1 MVGSALK
8 PQNLTHFLYFKNDIC
23 TIQLPEKFT
32 FPFYYEPHLLAKIAS
47 KELQEYLEN
56 QTDFEHDFGFQ
67 NQDNA
72 GAIGKM
78 FGVLVV
84 KNNEN
89 ELGYLAAFSG
99 KFADNSLPTK
109 FVPPVFNMRTEGS
122 FYIKG
127 KAEIDVINRHISD
140 LKNDK
145 MYISLKK
152 SFKKLIK
159 IIEYDLGEQRKKMKI
174 SKTERKFRKKIS
186 EISLTDEEI
195 KNFSKKLEQESYN
208 DQFFYKELQEYYDLK
223 IHKIQSEL
231 SIFEHKINA
240 LKKERKEKSIILQHL
255 LFSNYT
261 FLNQQKN
268 PKSLLDIFNYPT
280 IKPPAGSGECAAPK
294 LLQYAFANDLQP
306 ICLAEFW
313 WGISPNSEI
322 RKHKNFYPACQSR
335 CKPILSHMLQNLK
348 IDENLLI
355 ENLSEKQQLTIIY
368 EDDILVVV
376 NKPAEFLSVPGKEI
390 KDSVYTRIKEKYPTA
405 NGPLIVHRLDMSTS
419 GILVLTKTKEANKI
433 LQIQFIKRTVKKRY
447 VALLEGILSE
457 NSGKITLPIRLDLD
471 DRPKQLVDFENGK
484 KAETYW
490 QIIQREKDKTRVY
503 FYPITGRT
511 HQLRVHAAHKNGLNT
526 PIVGDDLYGKK
537 ATRLFLHAE
546 FIEFVHPST
555 NEKMSFTIAP
565 DF

>member
-1 MVGSALK
+1 M
-8 PQNLTHFLYFKNDIC
+8 THFLHFKTDIS

-56 QTDFEHDFGFQ
+56 QTDFQHDFGFQ

-84 KNNEN
+84 KNNKN

-99 KFADNSLPTK
+99 KLADNSLPTQ

-127 KAEIDVINRHISD
+127 EAEIDAINRQISV
-140 LKNDK
+140 LKNDE

-159 IIEYDLGEQRKKMKI
+159 IIEEDLAEQRKKMKI
-174 SKTERKFRKKIS
+174 SKTERKLRKKIS
-186 EISLTDEEI
+186 ETSLSVEDI
-195 KNFSKKLEQESYN
+195 QNFSKKLEQESYN

-223 IHKIQSEL
+223 THKIQSEL
-231 SIFEHKINA
+231 NVFEHKIIA
-240 LKKERKEKSIILQHL
+240 LKKERKEKSIILQQQ

-261 FLNQQKN
+261 FLNQQKE
-268 PKSLLDIFNYPT
+268 PKSLLEIFNFPT
-280 IKPPAGSGECAAPK
+280 VKPPAGSGECAAPK
-294 LLQYAFANDLQP
+294 LLQYAFANNLQP

-335 CKPILSHMLQNLK
+335 CKPILSHMLQK
-348 IDENLLI
+348 VKMDENLLV
-355 ENLSEKQQLTIIY
+355 ENLSEKKQITIIY
-368 EDDILVVV
+368 EDDVLVVV

-390 KDSVYTRIKEKYPTA
+390 SDSVYTRMKEKYPEAT
-405 NGPLIVHRLDMSTS
+405 GPLIVHRLDMSTS
-419 GILVLTKTKEANKI
+419 GILVLTKTKKANKI
-433 LQIQFIKRTVKKRY
+433 LQSQFIKRTVKKRY
-447 VALLEGILSE
+447 VALLEGNLTETKGTI
-457 NSGKITLPIRLDLD
+457 KLPIRLDLD

-490 QIIQREKDKTRVY
+490 EIIRVEKDKTRVY

-511 HQLRVHAAHKNGLNT
+511 HQLRVHAAHKNGLNA

-537 ATRLFLHAE
+537 ATRLCLHAE